1 MPAVWFLAWPLLAL
15 SMVARRPVDTDDFA
29 YRVELVNAI
38 EDVADDGHEARLLLS
53 LAQHESNFVRG
64 VGECTDPRRLKTGAG
79 ALGAFQII
87 PRANGGDERRRACI
101 VTFAALL
108 ARDRVRESLTA
119 CARNEKEHRLAGY
132 TGGKCDGEEAQR
144 LSRIRWVD

>member
-1 MPAVWFLAWPLLAL
+1 VTAVWFLAWPLLAFSLAARAPL
-15 SMVARRPVDTDDFA
+15 SADDFA
-29 YRVELVNAI
+29 YRVELLSAI
-38 EDVADDGHEARLLLS
+38 EDVTDDAHEARLLAS
-53 LAQHESNFVRG
+53 LAFHESNYLRG
-64 VGECTDPRRLKTGAG
+64 VGECTDARALKTGQG

-108 ARDRVRESLTA
+108 ARDRVRESLVA
-119 CARNEKEHRLAGY
+119 CARNPPDESLAGY
-132 TGGKCDGEEAQR
+132 TGGKCDGEEARR